1 MTTSRRDALNLAAGL
16 VVAPGLAAAT
26 APDLLPKSAQAIAA
40 KALTRIAFGSC
51 AKQSKDQP
59 IWEAVLAAKPDLFI
73 FLGDNV
79 YLDTRDPNEMR
90 AKYAQLAE
98 KPGFKK
104 LRETTPILAVWDDH
118 DFGENDAGG
127 DYPMKEEARKI
138 FCDFWG
144 EAAASPRRSRDGIYS
159 AYLFG
164 PAGKRIQIILPDLRF
179 NRSEIVRLDLGGKSY
194 SDWEKELAA
203 AGKPVPGPYARNP
216 ELKASMLGEVQWRWL
231 EEQLR
236 LPADIRI
243 LASSLQVVADFPGW
257 EAWINYA
264 QDHQR
269 LIETIRKTKANGLI
283 CLSGDT
289 HYGEVSRLDANVPYP
304 LWDFTSSGLT
314 EVWPVLPP
322 NALRIGEA
330 YRARNFGLIDIFWN
344 KAGGPQ
350 VRVDIR
356 GEQGQVALSQS
367 VDVASLRVGSA

>member
-1 MTTSRRDALNLAAGL
+1 MTTSRRDALALAAGL
-16 VVAPGLAAAT
+16 AAAPSLAAA
-26 APDLLPKSAQAIAA
+26 APDVLPSGAQAIAG

-51 AKQSKDQP
+51 AKESKDQP

-90 AKYAQLAE
+90 AKYAQLAA
-98 KPGFKK
+98 KPGFQK
-104 LRETTPILAVWDDH
+104 LRATTPILAVWDDH
-118 DFGENDAGG
+118 DYGENDAGSE
-127 DYPMKEEARKI
+127 YPIKEEARKI

-164 PAGKRIQIILPDLRF
+164 PADKRIQIILPDLRF
-179 NRSEIVRLDLGGKSY
+179 NRSEILPLDLGGKSY
-194 SDWEKELAA
+194 AVWEKELAA

-216 ELKASMLGEVQWRWL
+216 ELKASMLGEEQWRWL
-231 EEQLR
+231 EAQLR

-243 LASSLQVVADFPGW
+243 LASSLQVIADFPGW

-289 HYGEVSRLDANVPYP
+289 HYGEISRLDANVPYP

-314 EVWPVLPP
+314 EVWHVLPP
-322 NALRIGEA
+322 NALRVGEA
-330 YRARNFGLIDIFWN
+330 YRARNFGLLEVSWN
-344 KAGGPQ
+344 KMGRPKLK
-350 VRVDIR
+350 VDIR

-367 VDVASLRVGSA
+367 IDVASLRMGSL

>member
-1 MTTSRRDALNLAAGL
+1 MTTSRRDALTLAAGL
-16 VVAPGLAAAT
+16 AAAPSLAAA
-26 APDLLPKSAQAIAA
+26 APDVLPNGAQAIAG

-51 AKQSKDQP
+51 AKESKDQP

-90 AKYAQLAE
+90 AKYAQLAA
-98 KPGFKK
+98 KPGFQK
-104 LRETTPILAVWDDH
+104 LRATTPILAVWDDH
-118 DFGENDAGG
+118 DYGENDAGSE
-127 DYPMKEEARKI
+127 YPIKEEARKI

-164 PAGKRIQIILPDLRF
+164 PADKRIQIILPDLRF
-179 NRSEIVRLDLGGKSY
+179 NRSEILPLDLGGKSY
-194 SDWEKELAA
+194 AVWEKELAA

-216 ELKASMLGEVQWRWL
+216 ELKASMLGEEQWRWL
-231 EEQLR
+231 EDQLR

-243 LASSLQVVADFPGW
+243 LASSLQVIADFPGW

-289 HYGEVSRLDANVPYP
+289 HYGEISRLNANVPYP

-314 EVWPVLPP
+314 EVWHVLPP
-322 NALRIGEA
+322 NALRVGEA
-330 YRARNFGLIDIFWN
+330 YRARNFGLLDISWN
-344 KAGGPQ
+344 KMGGPKLK
-350 VRVDIR
+350 VDIR

-367 VDVASLRVGSA
+367 IDVASLRMGSL

>member
-1 MTTSRRDALNLAAGL
+1 MTTSRRDALTLAAGL
-16 VVAPGLAAAT
+16 AAAPSLAAA
-26 APDLLPKSAQAIAA
+26 APDVLPSGAQAIAG

-51 AKQSKDQP
+51 AKESKDQP
-59 IWEAVLAAKPDLFI
+59 IWDAVSAAKPDLFI

-90 AKYAQLAE
+90 AKYALLAA
-98 KPGFKK
+98 KPGFQK
-104 LRETTPILAVWDDH
+104 LRATTPILAVWDDH
-118 DFGENDAGG
+118 DYGENDAGSE
-127 DYPMKEEARKI
+127 YPMKEEARKI

-144 EAAASPRRSRDGIYS
+144 EAAASPRRNRDGIYS

-164 PAGKRIQIILPDLRF
+164 PADKRIQIILPDLRF
-179 NRSEIVRLDLGGKSY
+179 NRSEILPLDLGGKSY
-194 SDWEKELAA
+194 AVWEKELAA

-216 ELKASMLGEVQWRWL
+216 ELKASMLGEEQWRWL
-231 EEQLR
+231 EAQLR

-243 LASSLQVVADFPGW
+243 LASSLQVIADFPGW

-269 LIETIRKTKANGLI
+269 LVETIRKTKANGLI

-289 HYGEVSRLDANVPYP
+289 HYGEISRLDANVPYP

-314 EVWPVLPP
+314 EVWHVLPP
-322 NALRIGEA
+322 NALRVGQA
-330 YRARNFGLIDIFWN
+330 YRARNFGLLEVSWN
-344 KAGGPQ
+344 KMGGPKLK
-350 VRVDIR
+350 VDIR

-367 VDVASLRVGSA
+367 IDVASLRIGSL

>member
-1 MTTSRRDALNLAAGL
+1 MTASRRDALSLAAGL
-16 VVAPGLAAAT
+16 AAAPSL
-26 APDLLPKSAQAIAA
+26 ASAGPDMLPSAAQALSG
-40 KALTRIAFGSC
+40 KALSRIAFGSC

-59 IWEAVLAAKPDLFI
+59 IWDAILAAKPDLFI

-79 YLDTRDPNEMR
+79 YLDTRDPEEMR
-90 AKYAQLAE
+90 AKYAQLAQ
-98 KPGFKK
+98 KPGFQK

-127 DYPMKEEARKI
+127 EYPMKEEARKI

-164 PAGKRIQIILPDLRF
+164 PVGKRIQIILPDLRF
-179 NRSEIVRLDLGGKSY
+179 NRSEILHLDLGGKSY
-194 SDWEKELAA
+194 RAWEQELAA
-203 AGKPVPGPYARNP
+203 AGRPVPGPYARNP
-216 ELKASMLGEVQWRWL
+216 ELKASMLGEDQWCWL
-231 EEQLR
+231 EAQLR

-243 LASSLQVVADFPGW
+243 LASSLQVLADFPGW

-269 LIETIRKTKANGLI
+269 LIETIRKTKAHGLI
-283 CLSGDT
+283 CISGDT

-314 EVWPVLPP
+314 EVWHVLPP
-322 NALRIGEA
+322 NALRVGEA
-330 YRARNFGLIDIFWN
+330 YRARNFGLIDIAWN
-344 KAGGPQ
+344 KMVGPKLN
-350 VRVDIR
+350 VAIC
-356 GEQGQVALSQS
+356 GEQGHVALSQS
-367 VDVASLRVGSA
+367 IDVADLRVGSA